1 MEDRKDKQIVQQV
14 FESSLSGIQ
23 DDPWMAQRVLN
34 KAHEA
39 PGTGGFIVKKKMS
52 LAMVL
57 LIICLF
63 LSASVALAAI
73 ISNTAQ
79 RFGDLYGEDWTDA
92 ALRGDIDTSNPSI
105 QIGDV
110 VYTMD
115 DVIVTGIELEM
126 EGLTEDDTMCTRIL
140 ATGTMRAAEG
150 TNVVLMPE
158 DYLVSDPWNFDPY
171 YNGHANVPAGVVSVI
186 EKAAETD
193 AEILCTRATA
203 NGLVDS
209 EGNLYDCDLVYTGI
223 MQEDGSIVFHM
234 EIGLFEPIP
243 RQDNYT
249 LSVYIAN
256 HQVTP
261 ENEHLMETRVS
272 EDWVFTIHPQKT
284 EGQPVDMQQPA
295 VDESAAQQAETEQPI
310 SQPEPVAGVAD
321 VQFAN
326 WEDTVRPLVN
336 EAVIVTVKDP
346 ITGISWQM
354 QVVVAENGNYA
365 DAKPISK
372 TEAETMVSAVGS
384 VLSPKP
390 VYVIFPN
397 GQSCFGTF
405 GSWGY
410 EHEED
415 VVYDEDGTV
424 TLIKEDGWVVE
435 LQQVAY
441 LHFPRTDHDLDPKGY
456 GAAHQKVLKQ
466 AWEELQR

>member
-1 MEDRKDKQIVQQV
+1 MEDRKDKQIIQQV

-79 RFGDLYGEDWTDA
+79 RFGDLYGADWTDA
-92 ALRGDIDTSNPSI
+92 ALRGDIDTSKPSI

-115 DVIVTGIELEM
+115 DVFVTGIEYEM
-126 EGLTEDDTMCTRIL
+126 GNLTEDDTMCTRIL
-140 ATGTMRAAEG
+140 ATGTMRVADGA
-150 TNVVLMPE
+150 NVVLMPE

-171 YNGHANVPAGVVSVI
+171 YNGHANVPSGVVSVI

-193 AEILCTRATA
+193 AEILCTRVTA
-203 NGLVDS
+203 NGLLDS
-209 EGNLYDCDLVYTGI
+209 EGKLYDCDIAYTGI

-234 EIGLFEPIP
+234 DIGLFEPIP
-243 RQDNYT
+243 RQDSYT

-295 VDESAAQQAETEQPI
+295 VDDSAAQQAETEQPL
-310 SQPEPVAGVAD
+310 SQPEPVAAVAD
-321 VQFAN
+321 VQFGN
-326 WEDTVRPLVN
+326 WEATVRPLMSEV
-336 EAVIVTVKDP
+336 VTVTVKDP
-346 ITGISWQM
+346 ITGVSWEM
-354 QVVVAENGNYA
+354 QVVVAKNGNYA

-372 TEAETMVSAVGS
+372 TEAEIMVSAVGS
-384 VLSPKP
+384 DMSPKP
-390 VYVIFPN
+390 VYVTFPN
-397 GQSCFGTF
+397 GKSYFGTF

-410 EHEED
+410 IHEGI

-424 TLIKEDGWVVE
+424 TLVEEDGWITE
-435 LQQVAY
+435 LEQVAY
-441 LHFPRTDHDLDPKGY
+441 LHFPRTDHDLDPNGY

-466 AWEELQR
+466 AWEELQQ

>member
-34 KAHEA
+34 KAHET

-92 ALRGDIDTSNPSI
+92 ALRGDIDTSKPSI

-115 DVIVTGIELEM
+115 DVIVTGIEFGM
-126 EGLTEDDTMCTRIL
+126 EGLTEDDNMCTRIL
-140 ATGTMRAAEG
+140 ATGTMRTADGA
-150 TNVVLMPE
+150 NVVLMPE

-209 EGNLYDCDLVYTGI
+209 EGNLYDCDIVYTGI

-234 EIGLFEPIP
+234 EIGLFESIP
-243 RQDNYT
+243 RQDSYT

-261 ENEHLMETRVS
+261 ENEHLMETRIS
-272 EDWVFTIHPQKT
+272 KDWVFTIHPQQT
-284 EGQPVDMQQPA
+284 ERQPIDMQQPDP
-295 VDESAAQQAETEQPI
+295 DESAALQTETEQPI
-310 SQPEPVAGVAD
+310 SQPEPVAAVAD

-326 WEDTVRPLVN
+326 WEDIVRPLVN
-336 EAVIVTVKDP
+336 DAVIVTVKDP
-346 ITGISWQM
+346 ISGITWQM
-354 QVVVAENGNYA
+354 QVVAAENGNYA

-372 TEAETMVSAVGS
+372 ADAEDMVSAVGS
-384 VLSPKP
+384 VMSPQP
-390 VYVIFPN
+390 VYVAFPN
-397 GQSCFGTF
+397 GQTYLGTI
-405 GSWGY
+405 GSRGY
-410 EHEED
+410 EPDED
-415 VVYDEDGTV
+415 VEYGEDGTATM
-424 TLIKEDGWVVE
+424 TLEDGSVIE
-435 LQQVAY
+435 LKQVAY
-441 LHFPRTDHDLDPKGY
+441 IHFPRVDHGLDPNGY
-456 GAAHQKVLKQ
+456 GAAHQKVLMQ
-466 AWEELQR
+466 AWEELQQ

>member
-14 FESSLSGIQ
+14 FDSSLSGIQ
-23 DDPWMAQRVLN
+23 DDPWMAQRVLS

-140 ATGTMRAAEG
+140 ATGTMQAAEG
-150 TNVVLMPE
+150 ANVVLMPE

-209 EGNLYDCDLVYTGI
+209 EGNLYDCDIVYTGI

-243 RQDNYT
+243 RQDSYT

-261 ENEHLMETRVS
+261 ENEHLMETRIS
-272 EDWVFTIHPQKT
+272 KDWVFTIHPQQI
-284 EGQPVDMQQPA
+284 EA
-295 VDESAAQQAETEQPI
+295 QPI
-310 SQPEPVAGVAD
+310 SHSEPDAAVAD

-336 EAVIVTVKDP
+336 DAVIVTVKDP
-346 ITGISWQM
+346 ISGITWEM
-354 QVVVAENGNYA
+354 QVVAAENGNYA

-372 TEAETMVSAVGS
+372 ADAEAMVSAVGS
-384 VLSPKP
+384 VMSPQP
-390 VYVIFPN
+390 VYVAFPN
-397 GQSCFGTF
+397 GQTYLGTI
-405 GSWGY
+405 GSRGY
-410 EHEED
+410 KPDED
-415 VVYDEDGTV
+415 VEYGEDGTATM
-424 TLIKEDGWVVE
+424 TLEDGSVIE
-435 LQQVAY
+435 LKQVAY
-441 LHFPRTDHDLDPKGY
+441 IHFPRADHDLDPNGY

>member
-14 FESSLSGIQ
+14 FDSSLSGIQ

-39 PGTGGFIVKKKMS
+39 SGTGGFIVKKKMS

-63 LSASVALAAI
+63 LSASAALAAI

-79 RFGDLYGEDWTDA
+79 RFGDLYGADWTDA
-92 ALRGDIDTSNPSI
+92 ALRGDIDTSKPSI

-115 DVIVTGIELEM
+115 DVIVTGIAREM

-171 YNGHANVPAGVVSVI
+171 YNGHANVPAGAVSVI
-186 EKAAETD
+186 DKAAETD

-209 EGNLYDCDLVYTGI
+209 EGNLYDCDIVYTGI

-243 RQDNYT
+243 RQDSYT

-261 ENEHLMETRVS
+261 ENEHLMETRIS
-272 EDWVFTIHPQKT
+272 KDWVFTIHPQQI
-284 EGQPVDMQQPA
+284 EA
-295 VDESAAQQAETEQPI
+295 QPI
-310 SQPEPVAGVAD
+310 SHSEPDATVAD

-336 EAVIVTVKDP
+336 DAVIVTVKDP
-346 ITGISWQM
+346 ISGITWEM
-354 QVVVAENGNYA
+354 QVVAAENGNYA

-372 TEAETMVSAVGS
+372 ADAEAMVSAVGS
-384 VLSPKP
+384 VMSPQP
-390 VYVIFPN
+390 VYVAFPN
-397 GQSCFGTF
+397 GQTYLGTI
-405 GSWGY
+405 GSRGY
-410 EHEED
+410 EPDED
-415 VVYDEDGTV
+415 VEYGEDGTATM
-424 TLIKEDGWVVE
+424 TLEDGSVIE
-435 LQQVAY
+435 LKQVAY
-441 LHFPRTDHDLDPKGY
+441 IHFPRVDHDLDPNGY

>member
-1 MEDRKDKQIVQQV
+1 
-14 FESSLSGIQ
+14 
-23 DDPWMAQRVLN
+23 
-34 KAHEA
+34 
-39 PGTGGFIVKKKMS
+39 VKKKMS
-52 LAMVL
+52 LVMVL

-115 DVIVTGIELEM
+115 DVIVTGIAREM

-171 YNGHANVPAGVVSVI
+171 YNGHANIPAGVVSVI

-209 EGNLYDCDLVYTGI
+209 EGNLYDCDIVYTGI

-243 RQDNYT
+243 RQDSYT

-256 HQVTP
+256 HQVTS
-261 ENEHLMETRVS
+261 ENEHLMETRIS
-272 EDWVFTIHPQKT
+272 KDWVFTIHPQQI
-284 EGQPVDMQQPA
+284 E
-295 VDESAAQQAETEQPI
+295 AQLI
-310 SQPEPVAGVAD
+310 SQSEPVNAIGD

-336 EAVIVTVKDP
+336 DAVIVMVKDP
-346 ITGISWQM
+346 LSGITWQM
-354 QVVVAENGNYA
+354 QVVAAENGNYA

-372 TEAETMVSAVGS
+372 ADAEAMVSAVGS
-384 VLSPKP
+384 VMSPQP
-390 VYVIFPN
+390 VYVAFPN
-397 GQSCFGTF
+397 GQTYLGTI
-405 GSWGY
+405 GSRGY
-410 EHEED
+410 EPDED
-415 VVYDEDGTV
+415 VEYGEDGTATM
-424 TLIKEDGWVVE
+424 TLEDGSVIE
-435 LQQVAY
+435 LKQVAY
-441 LHFPRTDHDLDPKGY
+441 IHFPRADHDLDPNGY

>member
-14 FESSLSGIQ
+14 FDSSLSGIQ
-23 DDPWMAQRVLN
+23 DDPWMAQRVLS

-52 LAMVL
+52 LVMVL

-115 DVIVTGIELEM
+115 DVIVTGIAREM

-171 YNGHANVPAGVVSVI
+171 YNGHANIPAGVVSVI

-209 EGNLYDCDLVYTGI
+209 EGNLYDCDIVYTGI

-243 RQDNYT
+243 RQDSYT

-256 HQVTP
+256 HQVTS
-261 ENEHLMETRVS
+261 ENEHLMETRIS
-272 EDWVFTIHPQKT
+272 KDWVFTIHPQQI
-284 EGQPVDMQQPA
+284 E
-295 VDESAAQQAETEQPI
+295 AQLI
-310 SQPEPVAGVAD
+310 SQSEPVNAIGD

-336 EAVIVTVKDP
+336 DAVIVMVKDP
-346 ITGISWQM
+346 LSGITWQM
-354 QVVVAENGNYA
+354 QVVAAENGNYA

-372 TEAETMVSAVGS
+372 ADAEAMVSAVGS
-384 VLSPKP
+384 VMSPQP
-390 VYVIFPN
+390 VYVAFPN
-397 GQSCFGTF
+397 GQTYLGTI
-405 GSWGY
+405 GSRGY
-410 EHEED
+410 EPDED
-415 VVYDEDGTV
+415 VEYGEDGTATM
-424 TLIKEDGWVVE
+424 TLEDGSVIE
-435 LQQVAY
+435 LKQVAY
-441 LHFPRTDHDLDPKGY
+441 IHFPRADHDLDPNGY

>member
-14 FESSLSGIQ
+14 FDSSLSGIQ
-23 DDPWMAQRVLN
+23 DDPWMAQRVLS

-92 ALRGDIDTSNPSI
+92 ALRGEIDTSKPSI

-115 DVIVTGIELEM
+115 DVIVTGIEREM

-209 EGNLYDCDLVYTGI
+209 EGNLYDCDIVYTGI

-243 RQDNYT
+243 RQDSYT

-261 ENEHLMETRVS
+261 ENEHLMETRIS
-272 EDWVFTIHPQKT
+272 KDWVFTIHPQQI
-284 EGQPVDMQQPA
+284 E
-295 VDESAAQQAETEQPI
+295 AQRI
-310 SQPEPVAGVAD
+310 SQPKPVDAIGD

-336 EAVIVTVKDP
+336 DAVIITVKDP
-346 ITGISWQM
+346 ISGITWQM
-354 QVVVAENGNYA
+354 HVVAAENGNYA
-365 DAKPISK
+365 DARPISK
-372 TEAETMVSAVGS
+372 ADAEAMVSAVGS
-384 VLSPKP
+384 VMSPQP
-390 VYVIFPN
+390 VYVAFPN
-397 GQSCFGTF
+397 GQIYLGTI
-405 GSWGY
+405 GSRGY
-410 EHEED
+410 EPDED
-415 VVYDEDGTV
+415 VEYGENGTATLVMEDGEF
-424 TLIKEDGWVVE
+424 IE
-435 LQQVAY
+435 LKQVAY

-456 GAAHQKVLKQ
+456 GAAHQKVLMQ

>member
-92 ALRGDIDTSNPSI
+92 ALRGDIDTSKPSI

-115 DVIVTGIELEM
+115 DVIVTGIEREI

-140 ATGTMRAAEG
+140 ATGTMQAADG
-150 TNVVLMPE
+150 SNVVLMPE

-171 YNGHANVPAGVVSVI
+171 YNGHANIPAGVVSVI

-209 EGNLYDCDLVYTGI
+209 EGNLYDCDIVYTGI

-243 RQDNYT
+243 RQDSYT

-261 ENEHLMETRVS
+261 ENEHLMETRIS
-272 EDWVFTIHPQKT
+272 KDWVFTIHPQQI
-284 EGQPVDMQQPA
+284 EV
-295 VDESAAQQAETEQPI
+295 QPI
-310 SQPEPVAGVAD
+310 SQPEPVDAIGD

-336 EAVIVTVKDP
+336 DAVIVTVKDP
-346 ITGISWQM
+346 ISGITWQM
-354 QVVVAENGNYA
+354 QVVAAENGNYA

-372 TEAETMVSAVGS
+372 ADAEAMVSAVGS
-384 VLSPKP
+384 VMSPQP
-390 VYVIFPN
+390 VYVVFPN
-397 GQSCFGTF
+397 GQTYLGTI
-405 GSWGY
+405 GSRGY
-410 EHEED
+410 EPDED
-415 VVYDEDGTV
+415 VEYGEDGTATM
-424 TLIKEDGWVVE
+424 TLEDGSVIE
-435 LQQVAY
+435 LKQVAY
-441 LHFPRTDHDLDPKGY
+441 IHFPRTNHDLDPNGY
-456 GAAHQKVLKQ
+456 GAAHQKVLMQ
-466 AWEELQR
+466 AWEELQQ